1 MFANIDRIIQVTG
14 FVLSI
19 FKERDTGRYSAVLT
33 STLHDAVCIE
43 DMRAGPNLPAVDLQF
58 MSSGTLGADFP
69 VGSGKCPVEAMQ
81 ALDAMLARITGGERV
96 DVWRQFVIE
105 RIASFCKAER
115 QRDRGR
121 VNRCVVPVLDRR
133 DCIIP

>member
-1 MFANIDRIIQVTG
+1 MFTNVDRIIQVTG

-19 FKERDTGRYSAVLT
+19 FKERHTGKYSAVLT

-43 DMRAGPNLPAVDLQF
+43 DMRIGSNIPTVDLKF
-58 MSSGTLGADFP
+58 ISSGSLGADFP
-69 VGSGKCPVEAMQ
+69 FGSGKCPVEAMQ
-81 ALDAMLARITGGERV
+81 ALDAMLARITSGDRI
-96 DVWRQFVIE
+96 DVWCQFVIE
-105 RIASFCKAER
+105 AIASFCKAER

-121 VNRCVVPVLDRR
+121 LNRGSVPVLDRR